1 MFRSS
6 LLTIKTSCY
15 SFSHVWTFLVE
26 CSCFWKISASS
37 TLCSLM
43 KKYLSFLPLSLGW
56 WFGFFLL
63 LLFCF
68 LIWHLLCNLLHSL
81 LACTC
86 TLALCCFNV
95 KTGNSWYNRFP
106 RTGKH
111 AFAQNIS
118 TDIWH
123 LLYMEK
129 LLKTTLRKESEERLS
144 LASKTDVHMYI
155 YRKWDSRQ
163 THWFACNALLNLAC
177 SKSKNVT

>member
-26 CSCFWKISASS
+26 CTCFWKNSASS
-37 TLCSLM
+37 SLCSLI
-43 KKYLSFLPLSLGW
+43 KKYLSFLPPSL
-56 WFGFFLL
+56 FFFFYLA
-63 LLFCF
+63 
-68 LIWHLLCNLLHSL
+68 LCNLLHSL

-106 RTGKH
+106 RAGKH

-129 LLKTTLRKESEERLS
+129 LLKTSLRKESEEILS
-144 LASKTDVHMYI
+144 LASKTDVDMYI

-163 THWFACNALLNLAC
+163 TRWFACNALLNLAC
-177 SKSKNVT
+177 SESKNVTQKEIHLPWV

>member
-1 MFRSS
+1 MSEHFYWSALAFERFQPLALCVLLYKKNYIFVFSS
-6 LLTIKTSCY
+6 PEVL
-15 SFSHVWTFLVE
+15 E
-26 CSCFWKISASS
+26 
-37 TLCSLM
+37 
-43 KKYLSFLPLSLGW
+43 
-56 WFGFFLL
+56 GFFKFYLAL
-63 LLFCF
+63 Y
-68 LIWHLLCNLLHSL
+68 NLLHSL

-95 KTGNSWYNRFP
+95 KTGNSWQNRFT

-129 LLKTTLRKESEERLS
+129 LLKTTFRKESEELLS

>member
-1 MFRSS
+1 MSEHFYWSALAFERFQPLALCVLLYKKNYIFVFSS
-6 LLTIKTSCY
+6 PEVL
-15 SFSHVWTFLVE
+15 E
-26 CSCFWKISASS
+26 
-37 TLCSLM
+37 
-43 KKYLSFLPLSLGW
+43 
-56 WFGFFLL
+56 GFFKFYLAL
-63 LLFCF
+63 Y
-68 LIWHLLCNLLHSL
+68 NLLHSL

-95 KTGNSWYNRFP
+95 KTGNSWQNRFT

-129 LLKTTLRKESEERLS
+129 LLKTTLRKESEELLS

>member
-1 MFRSS
+1 MSEHFYWSALAFERFQPLALCVLLYKKNYIFVFSS
-6 LLTIKTSCY
+6 PEVL
-15 SFSHVWTFLVE
+15 E
-26 CSCFWKISASS
+26 
-37 TLCSLM
+37 
-43 KKYLSFLPLSLGW
+43 
-56 WFGFFLL
+56 GFFKFYLAL
-63 LLFCF
+63 Y
-68 LIWHLLCNLLHSL
+68 NLLHSL

-95 KTGNSWYNRFP
+95 KTGNSWQNRFT

-129 LLKTTLRKESEERLS
+129 LLKTTLRKESEELLS
-144 LASKTDVHMYI
+144 FASKTDVHMYI

>member
-1 MFRSS
+1 MSEHF
-6 LLTIKTSCY
+6 Y
-15 SFSHVWTFLVE
+15 W
-26 CSCFWKISASS
+26 SALAFERFQPLA
-37 TLCSLM
+37 LCVPLY
-43 KKYLSFLPLSLGW
+43 KKKSYICLFFPRG
-56 WFGFFLL
+56 FGGFFFN
-63 LLFCF
+63 LFY
-68 LIWHLLCNLLHSL
+68 LALYNLLHSL

-95 KTGNSWYNRFP
+95 KTGNSWQNRFT

-129 LLKTTLRKESEERLS
+129 LLKTILRKESEELLS
-144 LASKTDVHMYI
+144 LASRTDVRMYI

-163 THWFACNALLNLAC
+163 TRWFACNALLNLAC

>member
-1 MFRSS
+1 MSEHFYWSALAFERFQPLALCVLLYKKNYIFVFSS
-6 LLTIKTSCY
+6 PEVL
-15 SFSHVWTFLVE
+15 E
-26 CSCFWKISASS
+26 
-37 TLCSLM
+37 
-43 KKYLSFLPLSLGW
+43 
-56 WFGFFLL
+56 GFFKFYLAL
-63 LLFCF
+63 Y
-68 LIWHLLCNLLHSL
+68 NLLHSL

-95 KTGNSWYNRFP
+95 KTGNSWQNRFT

-129 LLKTTLRKESEERLS
+129 LLKTTLRKESEELLS

-155 YRKWDSRQ
+155 YRKWDGRQ